1 MENGPDAPAEVEV
14 VTRCRATVDAMA
26 AGAVESTDVSSFLA
40 ELNTLPEGHPQR
52 SELAATMVTLL
63 TKGGGA
69 PPMKT
74 MSDLGALLSMVD
86 TAPPHLL
93 AWPQARDSGRAFQL
107 AHEVQHREVDDAAA
121 IAELDELANRQAD
134 APPTLKMIEA
144 ARRAVRLSTAFHRG
158 DQSSI
163 SDAAKAL
170 EDLIDR
176 AGDVPQAAP
185 LREMQAT
192 MRDYLRTM
200 HTGDWGKVRDLLGRL
215 GSNAAALGLDPTDFA
230 LPVEGE
236 ALLNLVSGPE
246 PDHSELTTDE
256 IIRKYAGVDAG
267 AGGKLAATIALL
279 RGGDETDLI
288 RIDRAIELTRE
299 AADEPGPLRDAARNG
314 IALGLWQRAE
324 VLGTTEGLDEAQQ
337 VLEDLIDDM
346 RGRGGP
352 ANRLWTDVHHMLAQI
367 RRRVGNRRESDVAG
381 LEAMYRFAHQALVE
395 SDPAV
400 ARIGLREAATS
411 GMDFA
416 RQCLVTGDYARAMDA
431 LDAGRGLMLFAEV
444 EVLDLVPRLRAAGR
458 DDLARRWEVEGPMAS
473 GLRAEAIEVLV
484 AAAGG
489 VDKLLKLPTPSE
501 VRAALRAVDADALVY
516 LVPTENQ
523 QGGMALVVPREGP
536 MAYLPLP
543 YLRVRKEAEAE
554 GYLAALSELSRE
566 LSPAAQAPFTDRLD
580 ELCEW
585 AWRVAIGPLL
595 ERYFTRDAEKRDRT
609 PRIVLIPMAEL
620 AAIPW
625 QAARNAEGTYAV
637 ELAAFSQAV
646 SAREFCAN
654 ATRPPVRLTSTGLVV
669 GDPRTEGLPRDLPAA
684 RLEAF
689 EVHKAF
695 LRAAKYVGRRPNG
708 SVSPSGPGTAEQVRA
723 WLAAD
728 KPQAGAVLHLACHGQ
743 FTSDEQ
749 TAKASLLLAPDPAGG
764 HGELGADEIVRL
776 LNSNPNRQIGL
787 VVMAACHTGRSI
799 HGYDEAYSLGTAFL
813 AGGVRTVLST
823 QWAVPDEATSMLMY
837 LFHHYLRTERL
848 PPWQALRAAQLCMLR
863 PETPVPDAMPAHLR
877 ELVGGREHAGV
888 VGWAGFIHGG
898 H

>member
-1 MENGPDAPAEVEV
+1 MENGPDAPSDAAV
-14 VTRCRATVDAMA
+14 VARCRATVDAMA
-26 AGAVESTDVSSFLA
+26 AGAVESNDVSSFVA
-40 ELNTLPEGHPQR
+40 ELNTLSAGHPQR
-52 SELAATMVTLL
+52 GELAATMVTLL
-63 TKGGGA
+63 TEGGGA
-69 PPMKT
+69 PPLKT

-93 AWPQARDSGRAFQL
+93 AWPQARDSGRACQL
-107 AHEVQHREVDDAAA
+107 AHEAQHRKIDGTAA
-121 IAELDELANRQAD
+121 IAELDELAGRHAD
-134 APPTLKMIEA
+134 FPPTLNAIES
-144 ARRAVRLSTAFHRG
+144 ARKAVQLNTAFHRG
-158 DQSSI
+158 DESSV
-163 SDAAKAL
+163 SGAAEAMGQM
-170 EDLIDR
+170 IDR
-176 AGDVPQAAP
+176 IGDVPQSAP

-192 MRDYLRTM
+192 MQELLRSM
-200 HTGDWGKVRDLLGRL
+200 RTGDWEEVRALLDRL
-215 GSNAAALGLDPTDFA
+215 RGSAATLGLDPADFA
-230 LPVEGE
+230 VPGGSE
-236 ALLNLVSGPE
+236 AILSLINDPE
-246 PDHSELTTDE
+246 PDFSDLTAEE
-256 IIRKYAGVDAG
+256 IIRKYTGDSANPA
-267 AGGKLAATIALL
+267 GKLVANYALL
-279 RGGDETDLI
+279 RGGQETDLD
-288 RIDRAIELTRE
+288 RIDRAVELMRE
-299 AADEPGPLRDAARNG
+299 AADEPGPMQDAARNG
-314 IALGLWQRAE
+314 LAITLWRRAE
-324 VLGTTEGLDEAQQ
+324 VLGTIEGLDEAQQ
-337 VLEDLIDDM
+337 VLEDLIDDL
-346 RGRGGP
+346 RGRGGS
-352 ANRLWTDVHHMLAQI
+352 ANRPWTDVQNLLAQI
-367 RRRVGNRRESDVAG
+367 KRRVGNRRGSDVAG

-395 SDPAV
+395 SDPAT
-400 ARIGLREAATS
+400 ARTGLREAATY

-416 RQCLVTGDYARAMDA
+416 RQCLVTGDYAGAMHA

-458 DDLARRWEVEGPMAS
+458 DDLARRWEVEGPTAW
-473 GLRAEAIEVLV
+473 GLRAEAVEVLV

-489 VDKLLKLPTPSE
+489 IDKLLKLPTPSD
-501 VRAALRAVDADALVY
+501 VRAALRSVDADALVY
-516 LVPTENQ
+516 LLPAEGYQ
-523 QGGMALVVPREGP
+523 PGMALVVPREGP
-536 MAYLPLP
+536 MAYLPLT
-543 YLRVRKEAEAE
+543 YLSVRKEAEVE
-554 GYLAALSELSRE
+554 GYLAALSALSRE
-566 LSPAAQAPFTDRLD
+566 LSPAAQAPFTNRLD

-585 AWRVAIGPLL
+585 AWRAAIGPLL
-595 ERYFTRDAEKRDRT
+595 DRYFARDVEKRDRT

-625 QAARNAEGTYAV
+625 KAARNAEGTYAV

-654 ATRPPVRLTSTGLVV
+654 AARPPVRLTSTGLVV
-669 GDPRTEGLPRDLPAA
+669 GDPRTDGLPRDLPAA

-689 EVHKAF
+689 EVHQAF

-708 SVSPSGPGTAEQVRA
+708 SVSPSGPGTADQVRA
-723 WLAAD
+723 WLATD

-743 FTSDEQ
+743 FASDEQ
-749 TAKASLLLAPDPAGG
+749 TAKASLLLASDPAGG

-863 PETPVPDAMPAHLR
+863 PDTPMPDTMPAHLR

-888 VGWAGFIHGG
+888 VGWAGFVHGG